1 MWLENSVKYRN
12 PLSPQPI
19 QFPENPE
26 MKTKL
31 LVALHVVII
40 LKFYTQKG

>member
-26 MKTKL
+26 IKKTSVTGSL
-31 LVALHVVII
+31 ES
-40 LKFYTQKG
+40 